1 MGYNEWTMRVGH
13 VFWFLSLVQPQP
25 AAFSPAWKAPTME
38 EISSMGIPCLSTLTH
53 GHADGYFIINL
64 DSCEVIFYF
73 FSFKW
78 SVSASSKPDPSTG
91 SPASHHPL
99 GLLWLCPSS
108 IWLLQ
113 EGCEL
118 PRLEGTRADSVMQT
132 KDDLKSQRKA
142 HSLATN
148 PPGSPQWGRQV
159 LIWGSKG
166 RLGWGKR
173 RHQFCTRSLPGLPH
187 KSLTQSKCGMAVGGG
202 VVRWC
207 GGGVSQRGTEQL
219 EDSLTGKMDL

>member
-1 MGYNEWTMRVGH
+1 MNHESGAC
-13 VFWFLSLVQPQP
+13 FLISAFGPASGCSILMSLKGTHHGGNYP
-25 AAFSPAWKAPTME
+25 A
-38 EISSMGIPCLSTLTH
+38 SMGILCLSTLNR

-64 DSCEVIFYF
+64 DSCEVTFYF

-78 SVSASSKPDPSTG
+78 SVSASSKPAPSPG

-99 GLLWLCPSS
+99 GFLWHRPSS

-118 PRLEGTRADSVMQT
+118 PRLERTRADSVMQT
-132 KDDLKSQRKA
+132 KDDLKSQRKV

-148 PPGSPQWGRQV
+148 PPGSPQWRRQV

-173 RHQFCTRSLPGLPH
+173 RHRFCIRSLPGLPH
-187 KSLTQSKCGMAVGGG
+187 KSLTQSKCGVAVGGG
-202 VVRWC
+202 VVGC
-207 GGGVSQRGTEQL
+207 HSKEQNN
-219 EDSLTGKMDL
+219 

>member
-1 MGYNEWTMRVGH
+1 MNHESGAC
-13 VFWFLSLVQPQP
+13 FLISAFGPASGCSILTSLKGAHHGGNFP
-25 AAFSPAWKAPTME
+25 AST
-38 EISSMGIPCLSTLTH
+38 GIPCLSTLTC

-78 SVSASSKPDPSTG
+78 SISACSKPAPSPG

-99 GLLWLCPSS
+99 GLLWHCPSS

-118 PRLEGTRADSVMQT
+118 PRLEETRADSVMQT
-132 KDDLKSQRKA
+132 KDYLKSQRKA

-159 LIWGSKG
+159 LICGSKG

-173 RHQFCTRSLPGLPH
+173 RHQFCVRSLPGLPH
-187 KSLTQSKCGMAVGGG
+187 KGLTQSKCGMAVGGG
-202 VVRWC
+202 VVRC
-207 GGGVSQRGTEQL
+207 HSVEQNN
-219 EDSLTGKMDL
+219 